1 MYFPSAF
8 EKMFLANGG
17 LATTGTSANLTPGQI
32 GLYDFKLNTV
42 VAAPPGAGTNQV
54 VYLAQGSF
62 HTTDKIGPF
71 AGGYQESVKSKG
83 INPRYVTK
91 FFKSLAQTP
100 LNQILS
106 IGWDMT
112 AGNDG
117 TSPQFQ
123 CNKTYNLRLDAKGS
137 PVLRFLNHQ
146 LYHTFLAYTGCCAGN
161 CNQGCTGALVDP
173 ATVML
178 QWADAINSQPI
189 VSQFVQ
195 AQVYVQT
202 PAQESEVQNLS
213 GTPEPVGGTIA
224 TGNVTY
230 KVSAVG
236 IDGEGIP
243 SAAIVVPVVGPTGAV
258 NLNWTLAADPTAT
271 YKIYN
276 VTTGHYFTVGA
287 GVSAFTDTGAA
298 GTAGTPP
305 AVPGSNGA
313 TAVQTATYVPKTDA
327 ADIANVNVGL
337 QLTVAYVDT
346 VFQNC
351 SFEPTDH
358 YELEPIFLYP
368 SFVDESGDSC
378 APVPNLPITT
388 IQAPKQMSGSG
399 ETVIRDYIL
408 TLRYMQ
414 EPFQENQRL
423 REVLN
428 DISLTS
434 GIDRTTPGLY
444 DIYGIVHSVPRF
456 NNPSAI
462 FDNDQYFIKIVVPT
476 GTNMTSFITL
486 VEGLLSAAGNSITLE
501 DVNNNPATV

>member
-8 EKMFLANGG
+8 EKMFLSNGT
-17 LATTGTSANLTPGQI
+17 LATTGTSANLTAGQL
-32 GLYDFKLNTV
+32 GLYDFKNNSV
-42 VAAPPGAGTNQV
+42 VSAAPSAGTNQV

-91 FFKSLAQTP
+91 FFKSLAQSP
-100 LNQILS
+100 QNQILS
-106 IGWDMT
+106 VGWDMT

-117 TSPQFQ
+117 SSPQFQ
-123 CNKTYNLRLDAKGS
+123 CNKNYNLRLDAKGS

-146 LYHTFLAYTGCCAGN
+146 LYHTFLAYTGCCEGN

-178 QWADAINSQPI
+178 QWADGINQHPI
-189 VSQFVQ
+189 YSQFVQ
-195 AQVYVQT
+195 AAVFVQG
-202 PAQESEVQNLS
+202 PAQESEVKNLS
-213 GTPEPVGGTIA
+213 GTPESVGGTIA
-224 TGNVTY
+224 AGNVTY
-230 KVSAVG
+230 KVAAVG
-236 IDGEGIP
+236 IDGEGIA
-243 SAAIVVPVVGPTGAV
+243 SAPVTVAVVGTTGAV
-258 NLNWTLAADPTAT
+258 TLNWSLVGDPTAT

-287 GVSAFTDTGAA
+287 GISTFTDTGAA

-305 AVPGSNGA
+305 AIPGSNGA
-313 TAVQTATYVPKTDA
+313 VAVTTASYVPKTAA

-346 VFQNC
+346 KFSNC

-368 SFVDESGDSC
+368 SFVDESGDPC
-378 APVPNLPITT
+378 AAVPNLPVTV
-388 IQAPKQMSGSG
+388 IQAPVQMSGSG
-399 ETVIRDYIL
+399 ETMIRDYIL

-434 GIDRTTPGLY
+434 GIDRTTPALY
-444 DIYGIVHSVPRF
+444 DVYGIVHSVPRF
-456 NNPSAI
+456 NNPSSV

-476 GTNMTSFITL
+476 GTDMSAFVTL
-486 VEGLLSAAGNSITLE
+486 LEGLLSAAGNGLTLE
-501 DVNNNPATV
+501 DVNNNTATV